1 MKQPLGLSLTEKD
14 KQYTIFKE
22 GATESR
28 PVGGLITEYLRIP
41 FVKLREIVDD
51 VPYGD
56 KDFLEVRNSL
66 DRVVPEVMFYFEN
79 MIPKYFS
86 HIQSSIIV
94 SDFFNGLNIISNRER
109 RDDMVEFSS
118 KLIMEWKE
126 NDVISKMLPDEAWVT
141 VDEIITV
148 RDFFLVLYNEILKMY
163 ILISLLLESVMRTYD
178 KYGTFKPEGVDTKA
192 NDHIYEFFEGEIGAQ
207 DIDYKIIFLEGELQS
222 VYTVNSAMSLLLFD
236 FAHVWKNDTA
246 FVKCRNCGKYFVPVG
261 RADSKYCPYPLADDS
276 SKTCK
281 DVGAQNTRA
290 DKEKND
296 TTTKEYRRIYMKLNM
311 NAKRHPDDEAA
322 QEKLERIK
330 SEIKDIRN
338 KLAHGMITE
347 AEFLEWLNSFDN

>member
-1 MKQPLGLSLTEKD
+1 MKKPLGLSLTEKD
-14 KQYTIFKE
+14 KQYTIFKDGE
-22 GATESR
+22 TENC
-28 PVGGLITEYLRIP
+28 PIGGLITEYLRIP
-41 FVKLREIVDD
+41 FVKLRELVDN

-56 KDFLEVRNSL
+56 KDFLEVRNNLS
-66 DRVVPEVMFYFEN
+66 RVVSEDMFYFEN

-109 RDDMVEFSS
+109 RDDMVEFSA
-118 KLIMEWKE
+118 KLITEWKE
-126 NDVISKMLPDEAWVT
+126 DEVISKLLPNEAWVT

-163 ILISLLLESVMRTYD
+163 ILISMLLQSVMRTYD
-178 KYGTFKPEGVDTKA
+178 KYGTFKPNGVDTKA

-207 DIDYKIIFLEGELQS
+207 DINYKIIFLEGELQS
-222 VYTVNSAMSLLLFD
+222 VYTINSAMSLLLFD

-246 FVKCRNCGKYFVPVG
+246 FVKCKNCGKYFVPAG
-261 RADSKYCPYPLADDS
+261 RSDSKYCPYPLTDDS
-276 SKTCK
+276 EKTCR

-296 TTTKEYRRIYMKLNM
+296 TTTKEYRRVYMKLNM
-311 NAKRHPDDEAA
+311 TAKRHPEDEAA
-322 QEKLERIK
+322 QEKLQRIK
-330 SEIKDIRN
+330 LEVKAMRNRLVHGEIS
-338 KLAHGMITE
+338 TE
-347 AEFLEWLNSFDN
+347 DFLQWLSQFD